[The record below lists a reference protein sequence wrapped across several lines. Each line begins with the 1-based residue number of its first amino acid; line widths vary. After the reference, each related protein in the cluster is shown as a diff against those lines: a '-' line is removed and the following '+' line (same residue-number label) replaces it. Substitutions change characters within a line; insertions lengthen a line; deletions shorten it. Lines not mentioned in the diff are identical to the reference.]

1 MLIKSALSV
10 LVSVKHIMSFS
21 FNNSTNSV
29 FCNFEESP
37 QTLSPIS
44 LRELFA
50 VLYAVDRVDGSPWL
64 SYDVCILSFL
74 ESWCAGGGV
83 GDGT

>member
-1 MLIKSALSV
+1 
-10 LVSVKHIMSFS
+10 
-21 FNNSTNSV
+21 
-29 FCNFEESP
+29 
-37 QTLSPIS
+37 LSPIS
-44 LRELFA
+44 LREFFV

-64 SYDVCILSFL
+64 SYDVCILSIL